1 MQIDVEC
8 VGFAPDF
15 IRPIPQQLE
24 IQSDEIQWINPS
36 IMPDVIWDYNICT
49 DNNMLVLVKE
59 LMQKAYKI

>member
-24 IQSDEIQWINPS
+24 IQSDEEISDFLKVHGAQHS
-36 IMPDVIWDYNICT
+36 
-49 DNNMLVLVKE
+49 LLS
-59 LMQKAYKI
+59 

>member
-24 IQSDEIQWINPS
+24 IQSDEVQK
-36 IMPDVIWDYNICT
+36 NI
-49 DNNMLVLVKE
+49 
-59 LMQKAYKI
+59 YKIN